1 MKKLSLLFIIIS
13 LTLSA
18 YAAMR
23 LTDWQ
28 IVDEI
33 YSITFKTKGAKGSF
47 KGLKGTIHFEEANL
61 VQSSFNVAVEV
72 NTINTGIGLKNKHA
86 LAEDFFDAAH
96 YPHIHFSSSTIS
108 KSDSGFVVSGPLTI
122 KGITKE
128 ITFPF
133 SFERAAHNG
142 VFKGTFEINR
152 NEYNLNK
159 KGIGEIVKIDLHV
172 PVKNDTIQ

>member
-1 MKKLSLLFIIIS
+1 MLL
-13 LTLSA
+13 TN
-18 YAAMR
+18 
-23 LTDWQ
+23 WQ
-28 IVDEI
+28 IADEAC
-33 YSITFKTKGAKGSF
+33 SITFKTKGVKGNF
-47 KGLKGTIHFEEANL
+47 KGLKGTIHFEETEL
-61 VQSSFNVAVEV
+61 VQSRFDVTVEV
-72 NTINTGIGLKNKHA
+72 NTIQTSIGLKNKHA

-96 YPHIHFSSSTIS
+96 YPLIHFSSSTIS

-122 KGITKE
+122 KDITKE

-133 SFERAAHNG
+133 SFERAGHNG

-152 NEYNLNK
+152 EEYNLNK